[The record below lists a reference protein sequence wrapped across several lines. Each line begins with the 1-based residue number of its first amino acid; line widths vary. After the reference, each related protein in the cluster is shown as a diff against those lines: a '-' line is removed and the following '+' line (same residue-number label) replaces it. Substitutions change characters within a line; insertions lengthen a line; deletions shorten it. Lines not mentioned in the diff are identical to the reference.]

1 MDSNS
6 TIKEE
11 QTNDI
16 QPILYD
22 NNADT
27 ENGNNFTFIS
37 RFNER
42 NFYDNT
48 SILKYESELAGIE
61 STKQENKNKLIDN
74 NKGDTLNLSKNLII
88 LNQNKKTIDIKI
100 QKDIYNS
107 KEIIID
113 NERFTIDSLIRR
125 AKKILFDALLKYD
138 NYIISKTYNNNIGYG
153 LKIKKLLRINHS
165 QTKNT
170 NTNFNRELLKTSQG
184 SIFSV
189 DISTRHSNFPLN
201 HNKILIKKLLNE
213 ENEEKRKIFNDL
225 FSATFS
231 DCINHC
237 IGKKK
242 FNCLNELEIYYEN
255 ELIQLEEEE
264 NIKDALKNVINNY
277 EEIFENKKP
286 RKTKMKKKDI

>member
-1 MDSNS
+1 MDNIY

-11 QTNDI
+11 QSRDMH
-16 QPILYD
+16 PILND

-27 ENGNNFTFIS
+27 ENGNNFVFIS
-37 RFNER
+37 RFNES
-42 NFYDNT
+42 NFYDNP
-48 SILKYESELAGIE
+48 SILKYESELAGVE

-74 NKGDTLNLSKNLII
+74 NIEDTLNISKNLYI
-88 LNQNKKTIDIKI
+88 LDNNKNTLDINI
-100 QKDIYNS
+100 QKDIYKS
-107 KEIIID
+107 KEIIKG

-125 AKKILFDALLKYD
+125 AKKILFDTLLKYD

-165 QTKNT
+165 QIKNT
-170 NTNFNRELLKTSQG
+170 NANFNKELLKTSQG
-184 SIFSV
+184 LIFSV

-237 IGKKK
+237 NGKIK
-242 FNCLNELEIYYEN
+242 FNCLKELEIYYEN
-255 ELIQLEEEE
+255 ELIQLDEEE
-264 NIKDALKNVINNY
+264 NIKDALKNVINNF

>member
-1 MDSNS
+1 MIKNDNESNFC
-6 TIKEE
+6 
-11 QTNDI
+11 
-16 QPILYD
+16 D
-22 NNADT
+22 NPN
-27 ENGNNFTFIS
+27 
-37 RFNER
+37 
-42 NFYDNT
+42 
-48 SILKYESELAGIE
+48 ILKYESELAGVE

-74 NKGDTLNLSKNLII
+74 NIGDTLNLSKNLYI
-88 LNQNKKTIDIKI
+88 LNKNKNTLDIKK

-125 AKKILFDALLKYD
+125 AKKILFDALLKYN

-165 QTKNT
+165 QIKNT

-201 HNKILIKKLLNE
+201 HNIILIKKLLHE

-237 IGKKK
+237 SGKKK
-242 FNCLNELEIYYEN
+242 FNCLKELEIYYKN
-255 ELIQLEEEE
+255 ELIQLDEEES
-264 NIKDALKNVINNY
+264 IKDALKNVIKIL
-277 EEIFENKKP
+277 EIKF
-286 RKTKMKKKDI
+286 KMLYFY

>member
-1 MDSNS
+1 M
-6 TIKEE
+6 
-11 QTNDI
+11 
-16 QPILYD
+16 
-22 NNADT
+22 
-27 ENGNNFTFIS
+27 
-37 RFNER
+37 
-42 NFYDNT
+42 
-48 SILKYESELAGIE
+48 KYESELAGVE
-61 STKQENKNKLIDN
+61 STKQENKCKLIDN
-74 NKGDTLNLSKNLII
+74 NIGDTLNLSKNLDI
-88 LNQNKKTIDIKI
+88 LNKNTLDIEIK
-100 QKDIYNS
+100 KDIYNI

-153 LKIKKLLRINHS
+153 LKNKKLLRINHS
-165 QTKNT
+165 QIKNT

-189 DISTRHSNFPLN
+189 EIITRHSKFPLN

-237 IGKKK
+237 NGKK
-242 FNCLNELEIYYEN
+242 I
-255 ELIQLEEEE
+255 
-264 NIKDALKNVINNY
+264 
-277 EEIFENKKP
+277 
-286 RKTKMKKKDI
+286 